1 MILCAIILS
10 NMTHK
15 TRTTVLILWLLLGI
29 LGVHRFYVGKV
40 WTGLLWLFTG
50 GLFGIGVLVDL
61 ILILTGSFK
70 TKDGQ
75 WMPWTN
81 KSQEVR

>member
-1 MILCAIILS
+1 MILCGIVLS

-15 TRTTVLILWLLLGI
+15 TRTVALILWLLLGI

-50 GLFGIGVLVDL
+50 GLFGIGLIVDL
-61 ILILTGSFK
+61 VLILTGAFQ

-81 KSQEVR
+81 KPEAR